1 MLRAPNSVHF
11 RASACAVAL
20 VLSCLAGT
28 AGAQD
33 LRAQEVATCLPGE
46 ITTWGD
52 GRDRPAAGAS
62 VRLVYRHAGAPAWF
76 DEAMVLGALQRAAQS
91 WSGCGVPGEVIGE
104 TAALINPATVVL
116 VQWDDAG
123 ARGNFGLANLAR
135 RTLSLGPGMFKLL
148 AARNPRYP
156 AHETLQMVI
165 SHEMGHF
172 WGLMAHSK
180 RCVDVM
186 SYYDT
191 PSGEVC
197 STRDGRS
204 YMTLPEYRALL
215 PTACDIARCR
225 SINGR

>member
-1 MLRAPNSVHF
+1 
-11 RASACAVAL
+11 
-20 VLSCLAGT
+20 
-28 AGAQD
+28 
-33 LRAQEVATCLPGE
+33 
-46 ITTWGD
+46 
-52 GRDRPAAGAS
+52 
-62 VRLVYRHAGAPAWF
+62 
-76 DEAMVLGALQRAAQS
+76 
-91 WSGCGVPGEVIGE
+91 
-104 TAALINPATVVL
+104 
-116 VQWDDAG
+116 
-123 ARGNFGLANLAR
+123 
-135 RTLSLGPGMFKLL
+135 MFKLL